1 MKNKIPKNFQIINY
15 IMSSQMFKAIFITT
29 ILVSLIGSG
38 VLTGKNY
45 IESILIAFQN
55 PIFNIMIFTLAFL
68 NTINACTVFDKKIS
82 FYIIRLKNKKNYMI
96 EIIKNTII
104 LTLIYLLI
112 LYLMYFMIL
121 NLEQFGQFKIEP
133 YLNYG
138 ITNLTYVIFYLIKY
152 TILVVLINVISALVY
167 LSLKNKW
174 TILIDSLFLI
184 GFMLAG
190 NDGTPIDTFSLNIWG
205 YFGGI
210 IFSSFTQEICFSI
223 LYILILEIICL
234 SIFTITLKKKRL
246 TIG

>member
-1 MKNKIPKNFQIINY
+1 
-15 IMSSQMFKAIFITT
+15 
-29 ILVSLIGSG
+29 
-38 VLTGKNY
+38 
-45 IESILIAFQN
+45 
-55 PIFNIMIFTLAFL
+55 
-68 NTINACTVFDKKIS
+68 
-82 FYIIRLKNKKNYMI
+82 
-96 EIIKNTII
+96 
-104 LTLIYLLI
+104 
-112 LYLMYFMIL
+112 MYFMIL

-167 LSLKNKW
+167 LNLKNKW
-174 TILIDSLFLI
+174 TILIDCLFLI

>member
-1 MKNKIPKNFQIINY
+1 MKNKIPKNFQIIDY

-38 VLTGKNY
+38 VLTGKTY

-68 NTINACTVFDKKIS
+68 NTINTCTVFDKNFN

-96 EIIKNTII
+96 EVIKNTII

-152 TILVVLINVISALVY
+152 TILVVLINVISALIY

-190 NDGTPIDTFSLNIWG
+190 NDAAPIDTFSLNIWG

-210 IFSSFTQEICFSI
+210 IFSSFTQEICCSI

-234 SIFTITLKKKRL
+234 SIFTITLKRKKL